1 MKPFIIGKDIT
12 TGRELSVDPNHV
24 RINEAGTNMTVA
36 TYSEKDWD
44 RGSTKPV
51 YLNYAHLHF
60 SEEDRNILIN
70 IFKAE
75 KVKKEEKRKKRQKKL
90 KKSKKNAALKAV
102 AVFEETA

>member
-44 RGSTKPV
+44 RGNTKSV
-51 YLNYAHLHF
+51 YMNYTHLHF
-60 SEEDRNILIN
+60 SEEDRNILVD